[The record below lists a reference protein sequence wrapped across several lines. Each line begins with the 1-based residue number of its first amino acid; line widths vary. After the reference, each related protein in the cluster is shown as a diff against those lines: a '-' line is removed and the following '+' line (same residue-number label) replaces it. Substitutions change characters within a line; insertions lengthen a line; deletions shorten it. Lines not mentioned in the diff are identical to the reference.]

1 MASPVRSELSNADI
15 AIKQTPSDCG
25 ALLSYLAI
33 ESLSPEL
40 ANLISLSLSNLIS
53 RAELPT
59 EDPGGSMHGLPL
71 SPLTFGVPHPCL
83 SPW

>member
-53 RAELPT
+53 RAECRVA
-59 EDPGGSMHGLPL
+59 DRGS
-71 SPLTFGVPHPCL
+71 
-83 SPW
+83 WR